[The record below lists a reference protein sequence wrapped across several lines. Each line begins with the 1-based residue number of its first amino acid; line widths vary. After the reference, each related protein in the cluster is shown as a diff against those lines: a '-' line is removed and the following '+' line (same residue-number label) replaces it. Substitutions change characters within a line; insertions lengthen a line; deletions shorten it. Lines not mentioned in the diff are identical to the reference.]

1 MDNLLLFTILIP
13 LIGSFIS
20 LLGNEKFSKLVTL
33 AVTFLVAVISTYL
46 WIYFLFNKA
55 IIEERY
61 VIEPLRP
68 FNSSLHLYGDELSLS
83 LVFLTGIIMFLVA
96 LSSLTLIHHSI
107 KSYNF
112 LILISEVGILGTFL
126 SRDFIFFFIFWEVVL
141 IPMFF
146 LIELW
151 GGPRRSY
158 ASMKFLIFTHVGS
171 VIMLLGIF
179 LGYFYGA
186 KSFSFD
192 AYFNLVPFAQD
203 YIKTIIFIT
212 FFIAFA
218 IKMPIPP
225 LHTWLPDA
233 HVEAPSPVSVIL
245 AALLLKM
252 GGYGMLR
259 IAYPMVTDIA
269 NQYFIFIALLS
280 SISALYVSYVA
291 MVQIDFKRMVAYSS
305 ITYMSLVL
313 LAISLSFNISDLAL
327 SRLLFTA
334 ATFIMISHGFIVG
347 SLFLL
352 AGIVHEHAGT
362 REIDKLSALNILMPK
377 FSLNLI
383 LASLAEI
390 GLPGTS
396 GFIAELLL
404 ILGIVPFILTNNF
417 YLLLAILVLT
427 SLVVTT
433 GYILHMLKRIA
444 FGPKKEIT
452 NVDGDVSFLEI
463 LPPMIMVCISIILG
477 IFPII
482 ILYGFI

>member
-46 WIYFLFNKA
+46 WIYFLFNKT

-83 LVFLTGIIMFLVA
+83 LVFLTGIITFLVA

-233 HVEAPSPVSVIL
+233 HVEAPSPVSVI
-245 AALLLKM
+245 
-252 GGYGMLR
+252 
-259 IAYPMVTDIA
+259 
-269 NQYFIFIALLS
+269 
-280 SISALYVSYVA
+280 
-291 MVQIDFKRMVAYSS
+291 
-305 ITYMSLVL
+305 
-313 LAISLSFNISDLAL
+313 
-327 SRLLFTA
+327 
-334 ATFIMISHGFIVG
+334 
-347 SLFLL
+347 
-352 AGIVHEHAGT
+352 
-362 REIDKLSALNILMPK
+362 
-377 FSLNLI
+377 
-383 LASLAEI
+383 
-390 GLPGTS
+390 
-396 GFIAELLL
+396 
-404 ILGIVPFILTNNF
+404 
-417 YLLLAILVLT
+417 
-427 SLVVTT
+427 
-433 GYILHMLKRIA
+433 
-444 FGPKKEIT
+444 
-452 NVDGDVSFLEI
+452 
-463 LPPMIMVCISIILG
+463 
-477 IFPII
+477 
-482 ILYGFI
+482 

>member
-1 MDNLLLFTILIP
+1 MENLLLLLILIP
-13 LIGSFIS
+13 LIGSFIA
-20 LLGNEKFSKLVTL
+20 LVHNDKFSKVATIIT
-33 AVTFLVAVISTYL
+33 TFIVAILSSCL
-46 WIYFLFNKA
+46 WIKFL
-55 IIEERY
+55 IEKIVIKENY
-61 VIEPLRP
+61 LIEPLKP
-68 FNSSLHLYGDELSLS
+68 FNSSLYLYGDELSLS

-126 SRDFIFFFIFWEVVL
+126 ARDFIFFFIFWEVVL

-158 ASMKFLIFTHVGS
+158 AAMKFLIFTHVGS

-179 LGYFYGA
+179 VGYIYVTRN
-186 KSFSFD
+186 FSFE
-192 AYFNLVPFAQD
+192 AYYQLLPTAQEF
-203 YIKTIIFIT
+203 IKAIFFIT

-225 LHTWLPDA
+225 FHTWLPDA

-259 IAYPMVTDIA
+259 IAYPITTDVA
-269 NQYFIFIALLS
+269 NQYFIIIALLS
-280 SISALYVSYVA
+280 AISAFYVSYIA
-291 MVQIDFKRMVAYSS
+291 MVQVDFKRMVAYSS
-305 ITYMSLVL
+305 ITQMSLVL
-313 LAISLSFNISDLAL
+313 LAISIAFNVSNLVIYK
-327 SRLLFTA
+327 LLFTA
-334 ATFIMISHGFIVG
+334 ATFIMISHGFVVG

-352 AGIVHEHAGT
+352 AGIIHEHAGT
-362 REIDKLSALNILMPK
+362 REINKLSALNILMPK
-377 FSLNLI
+377 FSLNLM

-404 ILGIVPFILTNNF
+404 ILGVVPFILVNNF
-417 YLLLAILVLT
+417 YLLLTIFVLGA
-427 SLVVTT
+427 LVVTT

-444 FGPKKEIT
+444 FGTKKEI
-452 NVDGDVSFLEI
+452 VKIDGDATWLEI
-463 LPPMIMVCISIILG
+463 LPPLIMVCISIILG